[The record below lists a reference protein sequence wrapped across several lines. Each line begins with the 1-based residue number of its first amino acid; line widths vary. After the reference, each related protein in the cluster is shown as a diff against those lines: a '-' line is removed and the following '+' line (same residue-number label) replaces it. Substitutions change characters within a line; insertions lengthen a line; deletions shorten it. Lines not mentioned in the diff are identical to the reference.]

1 MSTVSD
7 FYMQMN
13 NLAYI
18 KRYSVIPRI
27 HEESIAEHSFF
38 VASIVLKLADDY
50 EFRIGHAVSMA
61 IIHDWSESYTDD
73 ITVATK
79 RAYPEIKKAVEKV
92 EPKIAKKEFS
102 PMVLELWQEYKN
114 MSTPE
119 ALIVKYADTIQVI
132 QYAQSEVNMGNST
145 YMQSVVNDATYRSFE
160 LESKLNEYRRNITG
174 KK

>member
-1 MSTVSD
+1 MSTSVYD

-38 VASIVLKLADDY
+38 VASIVLKLADKYVFDTG
-50 EFRIGHAVSMA
+50 RAVSMA
-61 IIHDWSESYTDD
+61 VIHDWSESYTDD
-73 ITVATK
+73 ITVLTK
-79 RAYPEIKKAVEKV
+79 RNYPEISKAVEIV
-92 EPKIAKKEFS
+92 EQKIAKSEFS
-102 PMVLELWQEYKN
+102 PMVFELWKEYKA
-114 MSTPE
+114 MVTTE

-132 QYAQSEVNMGNST
+132 QYAQSEVNMGNSV
-145 YMQSVVNDATYRSFE
+145 YMQSVVNDATYRSYE
-160 LESKLNEYRRNITG
+160 LETELNDF

>member
-1 MSTVSD
+1 MKTVNE

-38 VASIVLKLADDY
+38 VASIVLRLAEDY
-50 EFRIGHAVSMA
+50 DFNVGKAVSMA
-61 IIHDWSESYTDD
+61 VIHDWSESYTDD
-73 ITVATK
+73 ITVLTK
-79 RAYPEIKKAVEKV
+79 RAYPEISKAVDKV

-102 PMVLELWQEYKN
+102 PMVYELWKEYKA
-114 MSTPE
+114 MVSPE

-132 QYAQSEVNMGNST
+132 QYAQAEVDMGNKT
-145 YMQSVVNDATYRSFE
+145 YMQSVVEDAKYRSFQ
-160 LESKLNEYRRNITG
+160 LEGSLNEHKRHN
-174 KK
+174 